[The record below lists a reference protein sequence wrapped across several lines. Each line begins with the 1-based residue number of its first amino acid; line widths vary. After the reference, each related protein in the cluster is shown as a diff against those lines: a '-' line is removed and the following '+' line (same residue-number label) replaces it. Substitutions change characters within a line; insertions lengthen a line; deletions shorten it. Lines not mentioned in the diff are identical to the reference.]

1 MTDKR
6 DTPPKKDNRK
16 AITARIHIAKKE
28 LGLDD
33 ETYRAMLQQATKHSS
48 CADMHISDLYRV
60 MEHLKQ
66 LGYKPAA
73 RKFGKRPNPAKDKAA
88 LMGKVEALL
97 ADRKLHWNY
106 AHAMA
111 QRMFKVEKVDW
122 LDRDRLVAALEKT
135 ATKTAT
141 LDKLQPKQ

>member
-6 DTPPKKDNRK
+6 DTLPTKDNRK

-33 ETYRAMLQQATKHSS
+33 ETYRAMLQQVTKHSS
-48 CADMHISDLYRV
+48 CADMHISELYRV
-60 MEHLKQ
+60 MEHLKK
-66 LGYKPAA
+66 LGYKPAT

-97 ADRKLHWNY
+97 ADSKLHWNY

-111 QRMFKVEKVDW
+111 QRMFSVAKVDW
-122 LDRDRLVAALEKT
+122 LDKDQLWRLVGALEK
-135 ATKTAT
+135 AAKRS
-141 LDKLQPKQ
+141 

>member
-1 MTDKR
+1 MADKR
-6 DTPPKKDNRK
+6 DTPPKKDNRR

-28 LGLDD
+28 LGLGD
-33 ETYRAMLQQATKHSS
+33 ETYRAMLRQVTKKSS

-60 MEHLKQ
+60 MEHLKA
-66 LGYKPAA
+66 LGYKPAV
-73 RKFGKRPNPAKDKAA
+73 RKFGKRPNPPKDKVA

-122 LDRDRLVAALEKT
+122 LDRDQLWRLVAS
-135 ATKTAT
+135 
-141 LDKLQPKQ
+141 LQKHAQRSAE

>member
-6 DTPPKKDNRK
+6 DTPPKKDNRR

-33 ETYRAMLQQATKHSS
+33 DTYRAMLQQVAKQSS

-60 MEHLKQ
+60 MEHLKT
-66 LGYKPAA
+66 LGYKPAL
-73 RKFGKRPNPAKDKAA
+73 RKFGKRPNPPKDKAA
-88 LMGKVEALL
+88 LMSKVEALL
-97 ADRKLHWNY
+97 TDRGLHWNF

-111 QRMFKVEKVDW
+111 QRMFQVEKVDW
-122 LDRDRLVAALEKT
+122 LDRDQLWRLVAALEKAAKRST
-135 ATKTAT
+135 PAKI
-141 LDKLQPKQ
+141 

>member
-6 DTPPKKDNRK
+6 DIPPKKDNRR
-16 AITARIHIAKKE
+16 AVTARIHIAKKE

-33 ETYRAMLQQATKHSS
+33 ETYRAMLQQVTKNSS
-48 CADMHISDLYRV
+48 CAGMHISDLYRV
-60 MEHLKQ
+60 MEHLKT
-66 LGYKPAA
+66 LGYEPAA
-73 RKFGKRPNPAKDKAA
+73 RKFGKRPNPPKDKVA

-97 ADRKLHWNY
+97 ADRGLHWNY

-122 LDRDRLVAALEKT
+122 LDRGQLWRLVAS
-135 ATKTAT
+135 
-141 LDKLQPKQ
+141 LQKHAQKSSG

>member
-1 MTDKR
+1 MTVKR
-6 DTPPKKDNRK
+6 DTPPAKNNRK

-33 ETYRAMLQQATKHSS
+33 ETYRAMLSQVTKHNS
-48 CADMHISDLYRV
+48 CANMHISDLYRV
-60 MEHLKQ
+60 MEHLKN

-73 RKFGKRPNPAKDKAA
+73 RKFGKRPNPPKDKAA

-97 ADRKLHWNY
+97 ANRKLHWNY

-122 LDRDRLVAALEKT
+122 LDRDQLWRLVAS
-135 ATKTAT
+135 
-141 LDKLQPKQ
+141 LQKHAHKSH